1 MKYTLH
7 GLPGQSLVPR
17 VVKKLNFANVFAL
30 TYPVEMEEHR
40 AKEKMKRPKDVPW
53 YRALHQVFCV
63 FDP

>member
-1 MKYTLH
+1 MKDTLH

-30 TYPVEMEEHR
+30 TYPVGHR
-40 AKEKMKRPKDVPW
+40 AKEKMKTPKDVPCC
-53 YRALHQVFCV
+53 RALHQVFCV